1 LAYQEN
7 QTTRFSRSY
16 KKLFKRE
23 LESVHTAMDTI
34 VKKPEIGTE
43 KLGDLSNLFVYKFK
57 VGKTEWM
64 LGYTFNSGKKIV
76 TWHSIGQHENFYRDA
91 KRNKQN

>member
-23 LESVHTAMDTI
+23 LEVIHEAMSAI
-34 VKKPEIGTE
+34 IKKPEIGTE
-43 KLGDLSNLFVYKFK
+43 KSGDLSNLFVYKFK
-57 VGKTEWM
+57 VGKSEWL
-64 LGYTFNSGKKIV
+64 LGYTFNSTKKIL

-91 KRNKQN
+91 KSR

>member
-1 LAYQEN
+1 LAYQEI

-23 LESVHTAMDTI
+23 LESVHASMDAI

-64 LGYTFNSGKKIV
+64 LGYTFNSSKKIV
-76 TWHSIGQHENFYRDA
+76 TWHSIGQHENFYRDS

>member
-1 LAYQEN
+1 MAYQEN

-16 KKLFKRE
+16 KKLFKGE
-23 LESVHTAMDTI
+23 LESVHAAMDAI
-34 VKKPEIGTE
+34 VKKPEVGTE

-64 LGYTFNSGKKIV
+64 LGYTFNSTKKIV
-76 TWHSIGQHENFYRDA
+76 TWHSIGHHENFYRDV
-91 KRNKQN
+91 KRKK